1 MFGAANVKQ
10 KDFIC
15 KRMYGKFAKECTENL
30 LTSCE
35 KYANLSEKC
44 VDGEVPLPAPKREY
58 PAGVRVCGEKRMVAP
73 E

>member
-1 MFGAANVKQ
+1 MFRAANVKQ

-15 KRMYGKFAKECTENL
+15 KRMYGNL

-44 VDGEVPLPAPKREY
+44 VDGEVPLPKPEREC
-58 PAGVRVCGEKRMVAP
+58 PGGVRACGEERMVAL
-73 E
+73 EQIA